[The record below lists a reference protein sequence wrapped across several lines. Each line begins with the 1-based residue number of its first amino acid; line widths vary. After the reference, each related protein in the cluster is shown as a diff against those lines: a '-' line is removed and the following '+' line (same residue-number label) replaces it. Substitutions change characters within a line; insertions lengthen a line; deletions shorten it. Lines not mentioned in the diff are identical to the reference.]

1 MKQELRMTK
10 VTVEL
15 TDEVAT
21 RIAPM
26 HHWLSIVLELSLIG
40 FKTPAVATATEIIE
54 FLASDPSPQSVIN
67 YHISTRGQE
76 RLQRL
81 LALNT
86 AGLLNSDEERELD
99 ELGKIEHIFVMLKAQ
114 VAAKMHQG
122 D

>member
-1 MKQELRMTK
+1 MTK

-26 HHWLSIVLELSLIG
+26 RNWLSTVLELSLIG

-54 FLASDPSPQSVIN
+54 FLASDPSPQEVIA
-67 YHISTRGQE
+67 YHVSARAQD

-86 AGLLNSDEERELD
+86 VGLLSSDEERELD
-99 ELGKIEHIFVMLKAQ
+99 ELEKVEHIFVMLKAQ
-114 VAAKMHQG
+114 VAAQIHQG
-122 D
+122 N

>member
-1 MKQELRMTK
+1 MTK

-54 FLASDPSPQSVIN
+54 FLASDPSPQAVIN

>member
-1 MKQELRMTK
+1 MTK

-26 HHWLSIVLELSLIG
+26 RNWLSTVLELSLIG

-54 FLASDPSPQSVIN
+54 FLASDPSPQEVIH
-67 YHISTRGQE
+67 YHVSARAQE
-76 RLQRL
+76 HLQRL

-86 AGLLNSDEERELD
+86 AGLLSPDAERELN
-99 ELGKIEHIFVMLKAQ
+99 ELEKVEHIFVMLKAQ
-114 VAAKMHQG
+114 VAAQIYQG
-122 D
+122 N